1 MSIFGRRSPAAKKT
15 RKTLGV
21 LFCVFVAL
29 FFLFGGGCDNKILC
43 KINSVDRFFS
53 KMLSVYFWQRSFAEA
68 PMMETMVTQ
77 DTQLPRLSEERVM
90 ARISTI

>member
-1 MSIFGRRSPAAKKT
+1 MT
-15 RKTLGV
+15 T
-21 LFCVFVAL
+21 
-29 FFLFGGGCDNKILC
+29 KILL
-43 KINSVDRFFS
+43 KINSFRQFSS
-53 KMLSVYFWQRSFAEA
+53 KMLHIWQRSFAEA